1 MFCKTKT
8 KKIVI
13 AVVRKGSSYNPLSS
27 LLPADRLPSLI
38 SRDRHVQDHAVP
50 LYNSKVESRVEKH
63 SSRNIMMS
71 NHIVVV
77 SKTRTVKYL

>member
-13 AVVRKGSSYNPLSS
+13 AVVRKGSSYKLS
-27 LLPADRLPSLI
+27 LVPVDRLLTI
-38 SRDRHVQDHAVP
+38 NLKGQTQDHAVP

-63 SSRNIMMS
+63 SSRNMNML